1 MRMAARRP
9 THEPRAWEQPSTG
22 PAAALAAKLQARLPV
37 LETARLTLR
46 APPRI
51 EDFDAYAAILM
62 SERAVHMGGP
72 FDRREAWL
80 DFTQVIATWH
90 LRGHGLWTVTRKTDS
105 TILGFV
111 LIGMEQGDQEPE
123 LGYFFLEEAE
133 GKGYAAEAAEAARD
147 HARTLELPALV
158 SYIDPPNTR
167 SRNLAERVGGASRDT
182 GAEGILD
189 DKVLVLR
196 HWGGPDT
203 DGNTDREDGQ

>member
-1 MRMAARRP
+1 MMRAP
-9 THEPRAWEQPSTG
+9 WEQPSTG
-22 PAAALAAKLQARLPV
+22 PAAALAAKLQALLPV
-37 LETARLTLR
+37 IETARLILR
-46 APPRI
+46 APRI

-90 LRGHGLWTVTRKTDS
+90 LRGHGLWTVTDKTDN
-105 TILGFV
+105 TTLGFV

-133 GKGYAAEAAEAARD
+133 GKGYAAEAAGAARD
-147 HARTLELPALV
+147 HARALELPALV

-167 SRNLAERVGGASRDT
+167 SRTLAERVGATRDAT
-182 GAEGILD
+182 AEGALD
-189 DKVLVLR
+189 AEVLVLR
-196 HWGGPDT
+196 HWGPDADEEGET
-203 DGNTDREDGQ
+203 

>member
-1 MRMAARRP
+1 MS
-9 THEPRAWEQPSTG
+9 RAPWEQPSTG
-22 PAAALAAKLQARLPV
+22 PAADFAAKLQALLPV
-37 LETARLTLR
+37 LETARLILR
-46 APPRI
+46 APRI

-62 SERAVHMGGP
+62 SDRAVHMGGP

-80 DFTQVIATWH
+80 DFIQVIATWH
-90 LRGHGLWTVTRKTDS
+90 LRGHGLWTVTDKADGS
-105 TILGFV
+105 ILGFV

-123 LGYFFLEEAE
+123 LGYFFLKEAE

-167 SRNLAERVGGASRDT
+167 SRSLAERVGATRDA

-196 HWGGPDT
+196 HWGPGAS
-203 DGNTDREDGQ
+203 GENGS